1 MSILTAAELASRLHN
16 REYRQ
21 ELSRDEEREAKIAG
35 LLIVF
40 GASDDLVEF
49 RGAFH
54 DETGAAGSATV
65 RFHRAGILPD
75 WDSLDKSEE
84 DAVLDYFELKQR
96 ANQITAHWDKA
107 GYSWFIEPGMGLAY
121 AAFDVLEDGERFC
134 RGLVIDVDKSPREWR
149 TSGPYMGRTG
159 EFASQ
164 AAAALRQAF
173 PAGVPEPTTSS
184 HSLDGQP
191 CLTVYWCDASDS
203 LSLTLYTVT
212 ETLKDRLRLLPDG
225 GRHFPVVSQGHAQD
239 LIDTISAMARN
250 SLMSRSRL

>member
-16 REYRQ
+16 REYRN
-21 ELSRDEEREAKIAG
+21 ELSRDEEREAKNAG

-84 DAVLDYFELKQR
+84 DAVLDYFELEQS

-121 AAFDVLEDGERFC
+121 AAFDVVEDGERFC
-134 RGLVIDVDKSPREWR
+134 RGVVIDLNSTLRGWR
-149 TSGPYMGRTG
+149 TTGPYEGNTD
-159 EFASQ
+159 EVAVS
-164 AAAALRQAF
+164 AAVALREIF
-173 PAGVPEPTTSS
+173 PAGVPEP
-184 HSLDGQP
+184 SLTPRDINGQSYLQA
-191 CLTVYWCDASDS
+191 CWRDDRDS
-203 LSLTLYTVT
+203 LSMTLYVFSPQPG
-212 ETLKDRLRLLPDG
+212 RLRLLQDG
-225 GRHFPVVSQGHAQD
+225 GRHIPVVDEDDARATVDS
-239 LIDTISAMARN
+239 IMYMAKN
-250 SLMSRSRL
+250 IQ